1 MAAAAG
7 RSPVT
12 AAYALGLTTVVV
24 ALCVSANLLTWLGV
38 PYLADGGSLLFKLHP
53 ATWLSGLAAAAR
65 FGLAGRRIGQELH
78 ALVAQRALMLAIACF
93 AFCVAAN
100 ITTTGTSNVSVLLD
114 TYIPALMLAAALHDL
129 DQPRQNRLRRAL
141 QILFA
146 ANAGLALME
155 SLSCAT
161 LVPVS
166 VGVEPLDAV
175 SADFR
180 PTALYDHPLT
190 GAAMTLIG
198 IFVAPDRPGGRW
210 IRILYIMLMGLGLI
224 AFGARAAMAALM
236 LVLAVSGVMN
246 AWHVIRSRHVPAQKL
261 ATTAAVLMLG
271 VIGCAAAACAGF
283 AERLTTHFYWD
294 KSAQVRLNQWQVLG
308 QLDQQQMIFGVVRK
322 DLLAVLEPM
331 RLAYDVPVIE
341 NFWLLMF
348 LSLGLVGFPFFVA
361 GLGSLLVWCAA
372 RSCGRATP
380 MVLCLLA
387 TASASNSLGR
397 KSVLLLVLVAAAASL
412 PPTRSRAKSVAI
424 RASRSLHRTEAP
436 STAIS

>member
-1 MAAAAG
+1 MT
-7 RSPVT
+7 V
-12 AAYALGLTTVVV
+12 AYGLGLATIAA

-38 PYLADGGSLLFKLHP
+38 PYLTDGGSLLFKLHP

-65 FGLAGRRIGQELH
+65 FGFAGRRIGQELH
-78 ALVAQRALMLAIACF
+78 ALLTQRALVLAIACLF
-93 AFCVAAN
+93 FCVIAN
-100 ITTTGTSNVSVLLD
+100 IATTGTSNVSVLLD
-114 TYIPALMLAAALHDL
+114 TYVPAAMLAAALHDL
-129 DQPRQNRLRRAL
+129 DRPRQNGLRLAL
-141 QILFA
+141 QILFS

-155 SLSCAT
+155 SLSHAT

-166 VGVEPLDAV
+166 AGIEPLDAV

-198 IFVAPDRPGGRW
+198 MFMVPGPSGGRL

-224 AFGARAAMAALM
+224 AFGGRAAMAAIA
-236 LVLAVSGVMN
+236 LVLAVYGAMN
-246 AWHVIRSRHVPAQKL
+246 AWQMIRSRHVPAQKV
-261 ATTAAVLMLG
+261 ATVAAVLMLG
-271 VIGCAAAACAGF
+271 MSACGAAVDAGF
-283 AERLTTHFYWD
+283 AERLATHFYWD

-308 QLDQQQMIFGVVRK
+308 HLDQQQMIFGVVRK
-322 DLLAVLEPM
+322 DLLDMLEPM

-348 LSLGLVGFPFFVA
+348 LSLGLFGFPCFVA

-372 RSCGRATP
+372 RSSGRATP
-380 MVLCLLA
+380 MVLSLLA

-397 KSVLLLVLVAAAASL
+397 KSVLLLVLVAASASL
-412 PPTRSRAKSVAI
+412 PDVRSCAKSVGI
-424 RASRSLHRTEAP
+424 RVVRSSHRTAARR
-436 STAIS
+436 TAIS